1 MHIVYVVTFASMK
14 KLLMAVINTLMLL
27 IELFVATMTLE
38 NAIYNVH
45 IDVVLTE
52 RRTYEEVGGL
62 QCGV

>member
-1 MHIVYVVTFASMK
+1 
-14 KLLMAVINTLMLL
+14 MAVINTLMLL